1 MTKGTVTQQLLA
13 ELLSWNVSLSR
24 IQKLANLTN
33 DELDLVQQG
42 DQSFGIFY
50 KILGV
55 WCLTYLRKKHGVEL
69 CAI

>member
-1 MTKGTVTQQLLA
+1 MEKGTVTQQLLA

-24 IQKLANLTN
+24 IQKLANLS
-33 DELDLVQQG
+33 DKELVLVQQG
-42 DQSFGIFY
+42 DQDFEIFC

-55 WCLTYLRKKHGVEL
+55 WCLTYLRKTHGVQL